1 MEVRF
6 QGIDGAKRSRAWQKC
21 HTRMNNTW
29 SGALR
34 RCVFEPPPPTITS
47 MTKAF
52 RLIASTGI
60 HKGDRE
66 YQQDQVALISHERY
80 NGCVLGVIADG
91 MGGRSGGRKASDQ
104 VIMTARQ
111 LFERYSP
118 ESDDPAAML
127 KNMVEEAHIVIRLAA
142 ISSEQEPH
150 STIAAFLINP
160 RGDCH
165 WVHAGDSRIY
175 HFEGARLTFRTSD
188 HSYVQALVDRGE
200 LTEAEANIHPHS
212 NILVGCLGT
221 ESDPPTTTHTIQHL
235 QPGDVLLACSDG
247 VWHYF
252 SPTELASVVDS
263 LSPREATEFL
273 IDKARSRARGGGDNL
288 SLVVV
293 KIEALEEEKKMGRLS
308 PISSKTA

>member
-1 MEVRF
+1 
-6 QGIDGAKRSRAWQKC
+6 
-21 HTRMNNTW
+21 
-29 SGALR
+29 
-34 RCVFEPPPPTITS
+34 

-52 RLIASTGI
+52 RLIASTGL

-66 YQQDQVALISHERY
+66 YQQDQVVLLSHERH
-80 NGCVLGVIADG
+80 NGCVLGVVADG

-104 VIMTARQ
+104 VMMTARQ

-118 ESDDPAAML
+118 DTDDAVSML
-127 KNMVEEAHIVIRLAA
+127 KNMVEEAHIVIRLTA
-142 ISSEQEPH
+142 ISAEQEPH

-160 RGDCH
+160 RGDCY
-165 WVHAGDSRIY
+165 WAHAGDSRTY
-175 HFEGARLTFRTSD
+175 HFQNARMVFRTSD

-200 LTEAEANIHPHS
+200 LTEAEANNHPQS

-221 ESDPPTTTHTIQHL
+221 ESDPPIATHVIPQL
-235 QPGDVLLACSDG
+235 QPGDVLMSCSDG

-288 SLVVV
+288 SLIIV
-293 KIEALEEEKKMGRLS
+293 KIEALVEEKKVARLI
-308 PISSKTA
+308 PVDTTLP